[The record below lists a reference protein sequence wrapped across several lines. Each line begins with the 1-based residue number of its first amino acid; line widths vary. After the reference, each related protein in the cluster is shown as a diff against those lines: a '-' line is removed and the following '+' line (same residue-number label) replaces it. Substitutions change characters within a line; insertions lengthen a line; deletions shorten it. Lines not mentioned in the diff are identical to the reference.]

1 MKMAVMY
8 KHLGVAA
15 LALGMAVGCATTQ
28 QPQAQE
34 ESEACPEDLVAE
46 VNDAIDT
53 ADSRNREAREMGA
66 EWREA
71 QNMIREAEAA
81 RDECDIGTALGI
93 AHEATSVA
101 EQAIADY
108 REQQQGQAET
118 QPMDSQ
124 RESDRSYTV
133 SRGDTLWGISAS
145 SVGYEDPYQWP
156 LIYRENADKIEDPD
170 LIYPGQDL
178 SIEADPSDS
187 EVEAAVEHAKTR
199 GAWAVGESEQSDRQ
213 YLQNDP

>member
-1 MKMAVMY
+1 MKMAVLY

-28 QPQAQE
+28 QPEAE
-34 ESEACPEDLVAE
+34 PESEACPEDLIAE
-46 VNDAIDT
+46 VNAAIDT
-53 ADSRNREAREMGA
+53 AKSRNQEAREMGA

-81 RDECDIGTALGI
+81 REECDVGTALGI
-93 AHEATSVA
+93 AHEATGVA
-101 EQAIADY
+101 EEAIADY
-108 REQQQGQAET
+108 REQQQEAET
-118 QPMDSQ
+118 QPMDSE

-156 LIYRENADKIEDPD
+156 LIYRENADQIDDPD

-178 SIEADPSDS
+178 QIEAYPSDM
-187 EVEAAVEHAKTR
+187 EVEAAVEHARTR
-199 GAWAVGESEQSDRQ
+199 GEWAVGRTEESDQQ
-213 YLQNDP
+213 YLESPR

>member
-1 MKMAVMY
+1 MNMAVLY

-28 QPQAQE
+28 QPEAAE
-34 ESEACPEDLVAE
+34 ESEACPEDLIAE
-46 VNDAIDT
+46 VNEAIGT
-53 ADSRNREAREMGA
+53 AESRNREAREMGA

-93 AHEATSVA
+93 AHEATAVA
-101 EQAIADY
+101 DEAIADY
-108 REQQQGQAET
+108 RSQNAQTEPMEET
-118 QPMDSQ
+118 V
-124 RESDRSYTV
+124 SDRSYTV
-133 SRGDTLWGISAS
+133 SRGDTLWDISAS

-156 LIYRENADKIEDPD
+156 LIYRENADQIDDPD

-178 SIEADPSDS
+178 NIEANPSASDI
-187 EVEAAVEHAKTR
+187 EAAVDHAKTR
-199 GAWAVGESEQSDRQ
+199 GAWAVGEIEQSDQ
-213 YLQNDP
+213 DYLNAN

>member
-1 MKMAVMY
+1 MKMAVLY

-28 QPQAQE
+28 QPEAAE
-34 ESEACPEDLVAE
+34 ESEACPEDLIAE
-46 VNDAIDT
+46 VDEALGT
-53 ADSRNREAREMGA
+53 AESRNREAREMGA

-93 AHEATSVA
+93 AHEATAVA
-101 EQAIADY
+101 DEAIADH
-108 REQQQGQAET
+108 RSQQAQTE
-118 QPMDSQ
+118 PMDS
-124 RESDRSYTV
+124 EPEDRSYTV

-156 LIYRENADKIEDPD
+156 LIYRENSGQIDDPD
-170 LIYPGQDL
+170 LIFPGQDL
-178 SIEADPSDS
+178 TIEADPSSAD
-187 EVEAAVEHAKTR
+187 VEAAVEHAKTR
-199 GAWAVGESEQSDRQ
+199 GSWAVGEMEESDQ
-213 YLQNDP
+213 EYLNAN